1 MYLALSKKSR
11 RTDRSR
17 SARYRAK
24 LKSKERA
31 RKNRVYQVG
40 K

>member
-17 SARYRAK
+17 SARYKAK
-24 LKSKERA
+24 AKAKEKA
-31 RKNRVYQVG
+31 RSNRIYQRV
-40 K
+40 